1 MRSSVLGLMSYLVLG
16 RRRGVVLVYHLLSTL
31 CREGGGWSFEQ
42 VGDGC
47 RVGVCRVSAETKV
60 RGVTTERGR
69 VSGKATTEV
78 KDGRSWQNVSEWIE
92 KLPRRCEMR
101 LAD

>member
-78 KDGRSWQNVSEWIE
+78 KDGSGRSWRKVSE
-92 KLPRRCEMR
+92 
-101 LAD
+101 